1 MFVTP
6 NHQLSKEGYTKCR
19 SLQNDFLGRVNL
31 QSRPPTCLDDV
42 RFYVVDWEAEGTQG
56 LINAGVNYLN
66 NTGWASTGG
75 TWLSETFEDNGK
87 IYAIAAA
94 WWQ

>member
-1 MFVTP
+1 
-6 NHQLSKEGYTKCR
+6 
-19 SLQNDFLGRVNL
+19 
-31 QSRPPTCLDDV
+31 V
-42 RFYVVDWEAEGTQG
+42 RFYVVDWDAEGTQG